1 MRILYMKCLVK
12 AQTEEKTKSGKSE
25 ENVRS
30 EGDDKMGNK
39 VTVQD
44 IADALGVSRN
54 TVSKAINNTGILADA
69 TREKVL
75 KKAVEMGYKQFSHMT
90 DADIAQMNHPPVH
103 HSATAFSYAKSVR
116 SFDNTVISTSKEIA
130 LFTTRFSGDSHFSS
144 SMLDKFQ
151 RELSALGYSLSMHRV
166 LPEELKELHLPQ
178 TFQTD
183 RSAGIVCYGILDPV
197 YSQMICTLNI
207 PALFIDSPVLPLMQP
222 LQADKLF
229 ADNQSEIYSFIRE
242 MAQRDKKYLGF
253 VGEYRKSQSFFERY
267 MGFQNALHLFG
278 LPFSEDLCFLGN
290 KKGVDIPDSQ
300 DYQEYLTQCIRRL
313 RRLPDVFVCANDFI
327 AINML
332 KVLQS
337 LGYSVPED
345 VYLCGFDDSL
355 ESQMIEPSL
364 TSIHVH
370 SEIMGDCAVQ
380 LLMSRIKNPSLNYRT
395 VYTETNL
402 IYRKST
408 EN

>member
-1 MRILYMKCLVK
+1 
-12 AQTEEKTKSGKSE
+12 
-25 ENVRS
+25 
-30 EGDDKMGNK
+30 MGNK

-75 KKAVEMGYKQFSHMT
+75 KKAIEMGYKQFSHMT
-90 DADIAQMNHPPVH
+90 EADIANISHSSSSP
-103 HSATAFSYAKSVR
+103 SATPSSLVR
-116 SFDNTVISTSKEIA
+116 ITRPISTTHQSTEKEIA
-130 LFTTRFSGDSHFSS
+130 LFTTHFSGGSQFSS

-166 LPEELKELHLPQ
+166 LPDELKELHLPK
-178 TFQTD
+178 TFHPERT
-183 RSAGIVCYGILDPV
+183 AGIVCYGILDSV
-197 YSQMICTLNI
+197 YSQMLCTLNI
-207 PALFIDSPVLPLMQP
+207 PALFIDSPVIALTEPLR
-222 LQADKLF
+222 ADRLYT
-229 ADNQSEIYSFIRE
+229 DNQSEIYSFVHE
-242 MAQRDKKYLGF
+242 MAQRGKKHLGF
-253 VGEYRKSQSFFERY
+253 VGEYKYSQSFFERY
-267 MGFQNALHLFG
+267 MAFQNAMYLFNI
-278 LPFSEDLCFLGN
+278 PFSEDFCFLGN
-290 KKGVDIPDSQ
+290 KKGVDTPDSQ

-313 RRLPDVFVCANDFI
+313 RRLPDAFVCANDHI
-327 AINML
+327 AINVL
-332 KVLQS
+332 KSLQA

-345 VYLCGFDDSL
+345 IYLCGFGDSL

-364 TSIHVH
+364 TTVHVH
-370 SEIMGDCAVQ
+370 SEIMGDSAVR
-380 LLMSRIKNPSLNYRT
+380 LLMSRIKDPSLNYRT